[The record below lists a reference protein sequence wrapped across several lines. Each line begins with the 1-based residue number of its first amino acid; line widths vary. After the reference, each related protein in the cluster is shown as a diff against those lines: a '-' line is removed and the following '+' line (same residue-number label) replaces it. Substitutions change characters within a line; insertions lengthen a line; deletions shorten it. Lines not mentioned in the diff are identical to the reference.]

1 MQSAVG
7 EWSDKQ
13 PFIETVN
20 KNRTFGGKMK
30 IGDLVKDVI
39 LGQLGIIIKLEWLDD
54 ADEVVA
60 LVQLSDNTTVLCSY
74 EDMELV
80 ACNL

>member
-1 MQSAVG
+1 
-7 EWSDKQ
+7 
-13 PFIETVN
+13 
-20 KNRTFGGKMK
+20 MK

-80 ACNL
+80 ACNP